1 MYVNHTCQLASHSLL
16 ILNLVWVLS
25 DRCGNS
31 SRHFTRHL
39 HSLQASLGVWQ
50 TNKPLWL
57 APGLKHTF
65 CCGCFPYQYGTS
77 RMSVLELLIFCMHNG
92 KLAAHLHTLLVSCQ
106 LGSSFFSGVHIC
118 FGASTSTPV
127 SKGLTKEE
135 TENKWT
141 ASVSYWSEKIVEI
154 VKCCLLIC
162 NSLSVLRDFAGV

>member
-1 MYVNHTCQLASHSLL
+1 MGTVQDTLPDICIAYKLHLECGRLINLYDWLQVWSTLFVVLFKWLQFPFSLL
-16 ILNLVWVLS
+16 LFLLPVI
-25 DRCGNS
+25 NS
-31 SRHFTRHL
+31 FSF
-39 HSLQASLGVWQ
+39 
-50 TNKPLWL
+50 
-57 APGLKHTF
+57 
-65 CCGCFPYQYGTS
+65 YQYRTS
-77 RMSVLELLIFCMHNG
+77 RMLVLELLIFCMHNG
-92 KLAAHLHTLLVSCQ
+92 KLAAHSHTLLVSCQ
-106 LGSSFFSGVHIC
+106 LGSSFFSGLHIC